1 MNNFVSFL
9 TATKM
14 FRYVQ
19 KNVQISTP
27 FTVKID
33 GSQYQDIYE
42 NVHYKILVVRL
53 ITVDAPPT
61 GVV

>member
-1 MNNFVSFL
+1 
-9 TATKM
+9 M

-33 GSQYQDIYE
+33 GSQYQDICE

-61 GVV
+61 GVA